1 MTEPYAVPVPRGYRV
16 GVWEVHAPI
25 ATGAFGSVY
34 AARRTGDDDT
44 KASPTRPGGDD
55 NTKAPPTRPGGDGTG
70 HRPSRPGT
78 TDTAGT
84 DDSHGT
90 GTGTGTHNP
99 SRAQT
104 GTAHPDE
111 GDTDVPGH
119 TSGNGTTGTD
129 GTRRSHGTGTG
140 TPSRAHTDT
149 AHPAEGDTDNP
160 GHTSGNGTTGTDGTG
175 RSHGTGTGTGTHNPS
190 RVQTGAA
197 HPSEGDTDNPGRT
210 GGDGTAR
217 RPGRAGVVGAGRGG
231 DAGGEV
237 PDTVALKFLPTGT
250 GTPRQLAHLRDL
262 VEREVELLRRL
273 RRPRLIRMYETLT
286 VDDPA
291 HPRLDGATVLVLE
304 RAEGSLSA
312 LLAATP
318 RPPAGPALLAQVC
331 EGLHQLH
338 RAGWVH
344 GDLKPANVLLM
355 ADGSARLADFNMA
368 AELEGTHAYTPA
380 FSTPDYT
387 PPELLWSEIGER
399 GRRIRPSADVWAF
412 GVLAHLVLTG
422 SFPLPGGTPTARRDA
437 AVAYARGGHELRL
450 SPELPP
456 GWREIVRAC
465 LTRTHADRIGTDA
478 LLRRVTGTTEGA
490 SGGAGFS
497 LRTRARPRRRVLAAL
512 AAGLLALAALGYGVA
527 RWAGDGREPA
537 AGPRPGGTGSVAAA
551 SYGAAELR
559 TDRDVPPAYRLLIVE
574 TAHDCDREEVSPALI
589 AAMLKVESDFDPDL
603 ADPAKDEYG
612 IARWTPSVL
621 RWWMNEDGTPGETVP
636 QPPFPPAESVPA
648 MGRYLCWIAPRL
660 DAGLPGDRSV
670 LVAVAYRTSYR
681 KVNDAGGVPPKYRD
695 YADRV
700 AHHLKEYT
708 PRRGK

>member
-34 AARRTGDDDT
+34 AARRTNGDDDT
-44 KASPTRPGGDD
+44 KASP
-55 NTKAPPTRPGGDGTG
+55 ARPGGDGTG
-70 HRPSRPGT
+70 HRPGRPGT
-78 TDTAGT
+78 TGAD
-84 DDSHGT
+84 GT
-90 GTGTGTHNP
+90 GIHTP

-104 GTAHPDE
+104 GAAHPAED
-111 GDTDVPGH
+111 DTDDPGR
-119 TSGNGTTGTD
+119 TGGDSTTRHPGRPGAD
-129 GTRRSHGTGTG
+129 GTGTG
-140 TPSRAHTDT
+140 TPSRAHTGT
-149 AHPAEGDTDNP
+149 AHPAEDDTD
-160 GHTSGNGTTGTDGTG
+160 D
-175 RSHGTGTGTGTHNPS
+175 
-190 RVQTGAA
+190 
-197 HPSEGDTDNPGRT
+197 PGRT
-210 GGDGTAR
+210 GGDGATR
-217 RPGRAGVVGAGRGG
+217 RPGGPGADGTGRGG
-231 DAGGEV
+231 GAGGEV

-273 RRPRLIRMYETLT
+273 RQPRLIRMYETLT

-318 RPPAGPALLAQVC
+318 RPPAGPALLTQVC
-331 EGLHQLH
+331 EGLQQLH

-355 ADGSARLADFNMA
+355 ADGTARLADFNMA

-478 LLRRVTGTTEGA
+478 LLRRVTGTTGDVT
-490 SGGAGFS
+490 GRAGFS
-497 LRTRARPRRRVLAAL
+497 LRTRARPRRRILTAV

-537 AGPRPGGTGSVAAA
+537 AGPRPGGTASVAAA

-648 MGRYLCWIAPRL
+648 MGRYLCWITPRL

>member
-16 GVWEVHAPI
+16 GVWEVREPI

-34 AARRTGDDDT
+34 EARRTGGDDGT
-44 KASPTRPGGDD
+44 KAS
-55 NTKAPPTRPGGDGTG
+55 PTRPGGDGTG

-78 TDTAGT
+78 TGTTDTA
-84 DDSHGT
+84 D
-90 GTGTGTHNP
+90 
-99 SRAQT
+99 
-104 GTAHPDE
+104 
-111 GDTDVPGH
+111 
-119 TSGNGTTGTD
+119 TD
-129 GTRRSHGTGTG
+129 GTGRSQGTGTGTG

-149 AHPAEGDTDNP
+149 VHPAEDGTDDPRDTD
-160 GHTSGNGTTGTDGTG
+160 
-175 RSHGTGTGTGTHNPS
+175 
-190 RVQTGAA
+190 
-197 HPSEGDTDNPGRT
+197 
-210 GGDGTAR
+210 GDGTLR
-217 RPGRAGVVGAGRGG
+217 RPGRPSGADGSGG
-231 DAGGEV
+231 AGGET

-250 GTPRQLAHLRDL
+250 GTPRQLSHLRDL

-286 VDDPA
+286 VDDPGR
-291 HPRLDGATVLVLE
+291 PRLDGATVLVLE

-312 LLAATP
+312 LLSATP

-380 FSTPDYT
+380 FATPDYT
-387 PPELLWSEIGER
+387 PPELLWAEIGER

-437 AVAYARGGHELRL
+437 AIAYARGTHELLL
-450 SPELPP
+450 SPELPSA
-456 GWREIVRAC
+456 WREIVGAC
-465 LTRTHADRIGTDA
+465 LTRTHADRTGTDA
-478 LLRRVTGTTEGA
+478 LLRRVTSATGGA
-490 SGGAGFS
+490 SGLARFS
-497 LRTRARPRRRVLAAL
+497 VRRPRARPRRRVLGAA
-512 AAGLLALAALGYGVA
+512 AAGLVALAALGYGVV
-527 RWAGDGREPA
+527 RWADDGREPV
-537 AGPRPGGTGSVAAA
+537 AGPRPGGTASVAAA
-551 SYGAAELR
+551 SYGASELR
-559 TDRDVPPAYRLLIVE
+559 TDRDVPPAYRRLIVD
-574 TAHDCDREEVSPALI
+574 TAHDCGHKEVSPALI

-603 ADPAKDEYG
+603 ADPDKDEYG

-621 RWWMNEDGTPGETVP
+621 RWWMNADGAPDKTVP
-636 QPPFPPAESVPA
+636 RPPFPPAESVPA
-648 MGRYLCWIAPRL
+648 MGRYLCWITPHL
-660 DAGLPGDRSV
+660 DAGLRGDRRV
-670 LVAVAYRTSYR
+670 LIAVSYRTSYK

-708 PRRGK
+708 PRGGK

>member
-16 GVWEVHAPI
+16 GVWEVREPI

-34 AARRTGDDDT
+34 EARRTGGDHGT
-44 KASPTRPGGDD
+44 RAS
-55 NTKAPPTRPGGDGTG
+55 PTRPGGDGTG
-70 HRPSRPGT
+70 HRPGRPGT
-78 TDTAGT
+78 AGTAGTAGT
-84 DDSHGT
+84 DGT
-90 GTGTGTHNP
+90 GTGTGNP
-99 SRAQT
+99 SRAH
-104 GTAHPDE
+104 A
-111 GDTDVPGH
+111 
-119 TSGNGTTGTD
+119 
-129 GTRRSHGTGTG
+129 
-140 TPSRAHTDT
+140 DT
-149 AHPAEGDTDNP
+149 AHPAED
-160 GHTSGNGTTGTDGTG
+160 GTD
-175 RSHGTGTGTGTHNPS
+175 
-190 RVQTGAA
+190 
-197 HPSEGDTDNPGRT
+197 DPGNT
-210 GGDGTAR
+210 GGDGTPR
-217 RPGRAGVVGAGRGG
+217 RPGRPGADGSGG
-231 DAGGEV
+231 AGGEV

-250 GTPRQLAHLRDL
+250 GTPRQLSHLRDL

-286 VDDPA
+286 VDDPGR
-291 HPRLDGATVLVLE
+291 PRLDGATVLVLE

-312 LLAATP
+312 LLSATP

-355 ADGSARLADFNMA
+355 KDGSARLADFNMA

-387 PPELLWSEIGER
+387 PPELLWAEIGER

-412 GVLAHLVLTG
+412 GVLAHLLLTG

-437 AVAYARGGHELRL
+437 AIAYARGTHELRL
-450 SPELPP
+450 SPELPSA
-456 GWREIVRAC
+456 WREIVEAC

-478 LLRRVTGTTEGA
+478 LLRRVTSVTGGA
-490 SGGAGFS
+490 SGLGRFS
-497 LRTRARPRRRVLAAL
+497 VRRPRARPRRRVLGAA
-512 AAGLLALAALGYGVA
+512 AAGLVALAALGYGVVRRA
-527 RWAGDGREPA
+527 DDGREPVT
-537 AGPRPGGTGSVAAA
+537 GPRPGGTASVAAA
-551 SYGAAELR
+551 SYGASELR
-559 TDRDVPPAYRLLIVE
+559 TDRGVPPAYRLLIVE
-574 TAHDCDREEVSPALI
+574 TAHDCGHEEVSPALI
-589 AAMLKVESDFDPDL
+589 AAILKVESDFDPDL

-648 MGRYLCWIAPRL
+648 MGRYLCWITPRL
-660 DAGLPGDRSV
+660 DAGLRGDRRV
-670 LVAVAYRTSYR
+670 LIAVSYRTSYK

-708 PRRGK
+708 PRGGK

>member
-16 GVWEVHAPI
+16 GGWEVREPI

-34 AARRTGDDDT
+34 AARRVLPGPGAPDDT
-44 KASPTRPGGDD
+44 GRTAADAEHDGGRP
-55 NTKAPPTRPGGDGTG
+55 DGT
-70 HRPSRPGT
+70 RRTNTGT
-78 TDTAGT
+78 GTRTDT
-84 DDSHGT
+84 GT
-90 GTGTGTHNP
+90 GTGTGTGLTAADAP
-99 SRAQT
+99 DPADRAL
-104 GTAHPDE
+104 
-111 GDTDVPGH
+111 
-119 TSGNGTTGTD
+119 
-129 GTRRSHGTGTG
+129 R
-140 TPSRAHTDT
+140 
-149 AHPAEGDTDNP
+149 PAEDTP
-160 GHTSGNGTTGTDGTG
+160 G
-175 RSHGTGTGTGTHNPS
+175 
-190 RVQTGAA
+190 
-197 HPSEGDTDNPGRT
+197 
-210 GGDGTAR
+210 
-217 RPGRAGVVGAGRGG
+217 GVAPGAGPP
-231 DAGGEV
+231 DA
-237 PDTVALKFLPTGT
+237 VALKFLPTGT
-250 GTPRQLAHLRDL
+250 GTPRQLSHLRDL

-286 VDDPA
+286 VDDPGR
-291 HPRLDGATVLVLE
+291 PRLDGATVLVLE

-312 LLAATP
+312 LLSATP
-318 RPPAGPALLAQVC
+318 RPRSGPALLAQIC

-338 RAGWVH
+338 HAGWVH

-355 ADGSARLADFNMA
+355 KDGSVRLADFNMA

-437 AVAYARGGHELRL
+437 AVAYSRGSHELRL
-450 SPELPP
+450 SPELPSP
-456 GWREIVRAC
+456 WREIVRAC

-478 LLRRVTGTTEGA
+478 LLRRVADATGSA
-490 SGGAGFS
+490 GGPARPSF
-497 LRTRARPRRRVLAAL
+497 RTRARPRLVAA
-512 AAGLLALAALGYGVA
+512 AVTGLLALAALGHGVA
-527 RWAGDGREPA
+527 RWAGEGRDPVA
-537 AGPRPGGTGSVAAA
+537 RPGGTASAVAAA

-574 TAHDCDREEVSPALI
+574 TAHDCGHAEVSPALI

-603 ADPAKDEYG
+603 ADPARDEYG

-621 RWWMNEDGTPGETVP
+621 RWWMNADGTPGETVP

-648 MGRYLCWIAPRL
+648 MGRYLCWITPRL
-660 DAGLPGDRSV
+660 DAGLRGDRRV
-670 LVAVAYRTSYR
+670 LVAVAYRTSYK

-700 AHHLKEYT
+700 AHRLQEYT
-708 PRRGK
+708 PRGGT